1 MTTFTVWL
9 INDKTQIR
17 KKKGLKWQPALGI
30 CWVVLEHIFHRYW
43 VTLQGKVDFPWR
55 CWGLICDVIKYGVYF
70 RHLESYER
78 VLKLK
83 ENDEGA
89 EKRR

>member
-43 VTLQGKVDFPWR
+43 VTLQGKVDFPRR

-70 RHLESYER
+70 RHLESY
-78 VLKLK
+78 
-83 ENDEGA
+83 
-89 EKRR
+89 